1 MTPEKLAEAMRIKLT
16 RATLWAPHITKAMA
30 DYDID
35 SDMRVASFLAQ
46 IGHESGG
53 LAYAA
58 EIWGPTLAQAKY
70 EGRIDLGNNQ
80 DGDGKRFK
88 GRGLIQ
94 ITGRFNYRATGKA
107 LGLPLEDSPE
117 LLEQP
122 QWAATSA
129 AWFWKENGCNEI
141 ADSGDFDH
149 VSDEINRG
157 RKTKPYGDSNGYADR
172 ALRFEWA
179 RAALV

>member
-16 RATLWAPHITKAMA
+16 RATLWAPHLTKAME
-30 DYDID
+30 DYDINT
-35 SDMRVASFLAQ
+35 DMRVASFLAQ

-53 LAYAA
+53 LAYTA

-80 DGDGKRFK
+80 DGDGAKFK

-94 ITGRFNYRATGKA
+94 ITGRFNNRVAGKA

-117 LLEQP
+117 ILEQP

-129 AWFWKENGCNEI
+129 AWWWKEHGCNEI
-141 ADSGDFDH
+141 ADSGDFKKLTRR
-149 VSDEINRG
+149 ING
-157 RKTKPYGDSNGYADR
+157 GLNGYEDR
-172 ALRFEWA
+172 LQRFEWA
-179 RAALV
+179 RAAFV

>member
-16 RATLWAPHITKAMA
+16 RATLWAPHITKAMES
-30 DYDID
+30 YEID

-53 LAYAA
+53 LAYTA

-70 EGRIDLGNNQ
+70 EGRIDLGNNHE
-80 DGDGKRFK
+80 GDGKRFK

-107 LGLPLEDSPE
+107 LGLPLEDQPE

-122 QWAATSA
+122 QWAALSA
-129 AWFWKENGCNEI
+129 AWWWKDHGCNEI
-141 ADSGDFDH
+141 ADSGDFKKLTRR
-149 VSDEINRG
+149 ING
-157 RKTKPYGDSNGYADR
+157 GLNGYDDR
-172 ALRFEWA
+172 LQRFEWA
-179 RAALV
+179 RAAFV